1 MRLGLVACVLLAVVG
16 MAAAGDITPAFT
28 DVVINVPNPITIV
41 DGATANIDN
50 DDLAAVSASGT
61 LTIDQGAKV
70 TLTSLTATE
79 NPFTITTAGTASVT
93 GGLVGPKVV
102 LDVSGGTVDLTG
114 DIVDLDLTIK
124 PKVRKNQAGA
134 PADSTVKVDKVTGT
148 ATVTNPET
156 ATDIRP
162 PGPSPGVSPDVA
174 PLGCKHYRFWVQ
186 HTHGVDCEKE
196 KNTKSEYIKWLCHNL
211 YCN

>member
-1 MRLGLVACVLLAVVG
+1 M
-16 MAAAGDITPAFT
+16 
-28 DVVINVPNPITIV
+28 
-41 DGATANIDN
+41 
-50 DDLAAVSASGT
+50 
-61 LTIDQGAKV
+61 
-70 TLTSLTATE
+70 
-79 NPFTITTAGTASVT
+79 
-93 GGLVGPKVV
+93 
-102 LDVSGGTVDLTG
+102 
-114 DIVDLDLTIK
+114 DLDLTIK

-156 ATDIRP
+156 ATDISITLAAGATMTGTTASTVCTPGGTGTCNLTGAGGFAGPFCDACAAAVSPPGPESPDSPSSPSSPGTPSPPPTPSPSTPSSPAGP